1 MKVFLARIEYIL
13 LCAIVFVLPLHKRII
28 PYVIASFC
36 LVFIINGGFKRIA
49 QNVRSTYLIF
59 TSAYYFFLIFGLL
72 YTDVMPAGLFDL
84 EVKFSLFL
92 FPFLFAGIQLSSRQF
107 SEVFLWFIFGCM
119 LATIICIM
127 SAIMYYFD
135 TYDPSVFY
143 YQQLSV
149 FQHPSYFSM
158 YLNFCIYFIY
168 YFMVFNKEEYKI
180 KSDLVSI
187 LIIIIFSLFVVLLSS
202 KIGLVTLF
210 LVIFTGTLLWFLK
223 SRAVFP
229 SIMVFAM
236 LSTMIYFSFR
246 YSNQI
251 QGRLQEAVNS
261 ISEDKVTF
269 TTTGARLVIWKSGLE
284 IFLDSPLFGYGTGD
298 VKDELVKT
306 YKKYNYEHLVMF
318 QLNAHNQY
326 LQMLIAIGLIGSL
339 FFWAYLFY
347 PVFDKRF
354 IINSVYI
361 GFLALILINF
371 LAESMLETQAG
382 VVFYAFFNSLLYFNL
397 DKIVPLK
404 MRVK

>member
-1 MKVFLARIEYIL
+1 MKNFLNRLEYIL
-13 LCAIVFVLPLHKRII
+13 LCAIVFVLPLHKKVI
-28 PYVIASFC
+28 PIVIASFC
-36 LVFIINGGFKRIA
+36 LVFVINGGLTRILA
-49 QNVRSTYLIF
+49 NIRRRYLVV
-59 TSAYYFFLIFGLL
+59 TSAYYVFLLIGILYSDLL
-72 YTDVMPAGLFDL
+72 DEALFDI

-92 FPFLFAGIQLSSRQF
+92 FPFLFSGLKFNSRQF
-107 SEVFLWFIFGCM
+107 SEVFLWFIFGCL
-119 LATIICIM
+119 LATVICMIT
-127 SAIMYYFD
+127 AIQYYFNSND
-135 TYDPSVFY
+135 VSVFY

-180 KSDLVSI
+180 KSDFVSI
-187 LIIIIFSLFVVLLSS
+187 LIIIIFSLFIVLLSS
-202 KIGLVTLF
+202 KMGLVTLF

-246 YSNQI
+246 FSNQI
-251 QGRLQEAVNS
+251 QGRLEEAVNS

-269 TTTGARLVIWKSGLE
+269 TTTGARIVIWKIGLE
-284 IFLDSPLFGYGTGD
+284 LVQKKPFFGYGTGD
-298 VKDELVKT
+298 VKHELVEE
-306 YKKYNYEHLVMF
+306 YKKNNYSHLVEF

-339 FFWAYLFY
+339 TFWAYLFF

-354 IINSVYI
+354 LINSVYL
-361 GFLALILINF
+361 GFMGLILINF
-371 LAESMLETQAG
+371 LTESMLETQAG
-382 VVFYAFFNSLLYFNL
+382 VVFYAFFNSMLYFNM
-397 DKIVPLK
+397 DKIVPLR
-404 MRVK
+404 MRL